1 VPNADLILLV
11 GRADDLIFLSA
22 EHLALPGLSD
32 WQITPHRFRV
42 VTTFSFTPPSIRD
55 FTRETG
61 CWGDEE
67 AYRQRLIGQIE
78 GLVTL
83 NTETRDP
90 KLYFPLEFGDTGRG
104 QGSSRKPAGID
115 DLSVDGAASSRHR
128 GCELPLSRLE
138 GAIAIH
144 GSVMRIHEGKRKALD
159 AQMRNLEKDL
169 ERSHGTIRALEKATQ
184 APREMERWTMS
195 IPSDEDI
202 SLKNW
207 QLAKDLRAAATK
219 LRTRALGQLDG
230 EEVTAI

>member
-1 VPNADLILLV
+1 
-11 GRADDLIFLSA
+11 
-22 EHLALPGLSD
+22 
-32 WQITPHRFRV
+32 
-42 VTTFSFTPPSIRD
+42 
-55 FTRETG
+55 
-61 CWGDEE
+61 
-67 AYRQRLIGQIE
+67 
-78 GLVTL
+78 
-83 NTETRDP
+83 
-90 KLYFPLEFGDTGRG
+90 
-104 QGSSRKPAGID
+104 
-115 DLSVDGAASSRHR
+115 
-128 GCELPLSRLE
+128 LSRLE

-230 EEVTAI
+230 EEVTRDMILDLIDAAPRDLKAMLGTIVDQAECDSSERQGSNQGVLDFGLHAVCPLGGRWA